1 MKSTY
6 LIRNSH
12 TYNRNPYRGARNPHT
27 PILIDAFNAPITV
40 GIEYHPEW
48 NKIQEEAN
56 MQVSAC
62 INEVI
67 FNIGQ
72 DDKVPV
78 E

>member
-6 LIRNSH
+6 HKS
-12 TYNRNPYRGARNPHT
+12 NPHT
-27 PILIDAFNAPITV
+27 PILIDAFNAPVTQ

-48 NKIQEEAN
+48 NEIQEEAN

-62 INEVI
+62 IDEVI
-67 FNIGQ
+67 LKARHSG
-72 DDKVPV
+72 KALV

>member
-1 MKSTY
+1 MNNTKSTY
-6 LIRNSH
+6 LK
-12 TYNRNPYRGARNPHT
+12 RNPRRRTTNPHT
-27 PILIDAFNAPITV
+27 PILIDAFNAPVTI

-48 NKIQEEAN
+48 NRIQEEAN

-72 DDKVPV
+72 DDNAPV